1 MQILRI
7 YQHMH
12 IVQVLNREDQV
23 TDQIAPR
30 LGGRCYATALRKASR
45 RMSQFYDAALEPSGI
60 KTTQRAILA
69 TVEREGPLSVGRLA
83 ASLVMDPG
91 GLAHTLK
98 PLVRDGFLVV
108 GPDPADK
115 RGRLIRLTAAG
126 TDRLRASDEMFKV
139 AQARFEEAFGH
150 EEASTLR
157 TALKFI
163 TSDAF
168 MLALES
174 DPPVS

>member
-1 MQILRI
+1 
-7 YQHMH
+7 MH
-12 IVQVLNREDQV
+12 RVQGLNREDQV
-23 TDQIAPR
+23 TNQIAAPP
-30 LGGRCYATALRKASR
+30 GGKCYATALRKASR

-115 RGRLIRLTAAG
+115 RGRLIHLTPAG
-126 TDRLRASDEMFKV
+126 ADRLRASDEMFEV
-139 AQARFEEAFGH
+139 AQARFEEAFGQ
-150 EEASTLR
+150 EDAPTLR

-168 MLALES
+168 LQALES
-174 DPPVS
+174 DPTAS